1 MPAGRLLPMPCAI
14 RLSFVLS
21 VPVLGAAD
29 LAAHAKAKK
38 QSLV

>member
-1 MPAGRLLPMPCAI
+1 MPMPRAN

-21 VPVLGAAD
+21 VPVLGTMGQAAR
-29 LAAHAKAKK
+29 AKAKK